1 MQKISKEDARQ
12 KLIEHISTHAKSI
25 TLDKEDYY
33 LLLENKSIY
42 FIEKELYI
50 SNSINI
56 NFENSNIQNAKT
68 ILVNFILF
76 EDYTF
81 SIISEIMDKLY
92 NSMDKDANVMLCT
105 TPIKEY
111 PKDQINLTIYLGFD

>member
-1 MQKISKEDARQ
+1 MQKISKEDIRQ
-12 KLIEHISTHAKSI
+12 KLLEHTSTHPESI
-25 TLDKEDYY
+25 TLNKEDYN

-42 FIEKELYI
+42 IIEKILYI

-56 NFENSNIQNAKT
+56 NFEDCDIQNAKT
-68 ILVNFILF
+68 ALVNFTLC

-92 NSMDKDANVMLCT
+92 NSMDEDADVMLCT

-111 PKDQINLTIYLGFD
+111 PKDQINLAIYLGFD